1 MRPLSLGSK
10 FVLALVV
17 CALVPLGVFSAVNYL
32 RTSAGLSAIQDRL
45 VAASTTDVV
54 DGLAQQQTAAIA
66 PFTVS
71 SHFVRSLSSGD
82 RRALAAAARHVLV
95 SGNLLQVDVLAADG
109 SLLARATILPS
120 PRRLGAGPGGYAFQS
135 SFGRPWVISSVPVT
149 AEKHGG
155 RKIGT
160 VVAAGQLGDDILR
173 AATER
178 TGTPASVYVDGLLAA
193 SSMDDA
199 ARVDRLSA
207 AMGEP
212 DAGDR
217 TNYFKPLS
225 DAQGHR
231 VATVAVAVP
240 VGAFATIRSSMR
252 STSQLALALA
262 LVAALLAALFLARRV
277 IRPLRKLSS
286 AAEAISGGELR
297 QQLPVRGEDEVA
309 VMARSFNRM
318 SERIADTVGELA
330 EQIQALSRAL
340 ADLSLVGET
349 LAQSPDASTEL
360 AVVAQ
365 RVRAMTGSDFC
376 GIHLLEEAQLGEGIY
391 AGHVN
396 GSMLAVEELVRW
408 TNEADLVA
416 TTSSLA
422 EDDRLSALAARGA
435 TGISSVMVVPVVHQG
450 RAVGAISVG
459 CARRHEY
466 SPSTAALLCT
476 VASQVATAL
485 RHAQTFK
492 ELEAS
497 YMQTVV
503 ALAAALEAKDS
514 YTADHADTI
523 AKMAVAVGRE
533 LALSE
538 TELRRVEYAALLH
551 DVGKIAVSPE
561 ILDKPGPL
569 SPEERAVV
577 NRHTVIGEQIVA
589 RIDYLRPL
597 APLVRAA
604 HERWDGNGYPD
615 RIAGDAIPLESRIA
629 FVCDALHAM
638 TSDRPY
644 RARLSDEEA
653 LRELSTNAGSQFDPA
668 VVAALLRVWPQSDGG
683 VSRVALAQQIKSSGT
698 GDWVGGQ

>member
-1 MRPLSLGSK
+1 VRPVSLGSK

-17 CALVPLGVFSAVNYL
+17 CALVPLVVFSTVNYL
-32 RTSAGLSAIQDRL
+32 RTSAGLTAIQDRL
-45 VAASTTDVV
+45 VATSTAAVV
-54 DGLAQQQTAAIA
+54 DGVAQQQASGIA

-71 SHFVRSLSSGD
+71 ADFARSVSSGD
-82 RRALAAAARHVLV
+82 RRALSAAAQHILESR
-95 SGNLLQVDVLAADG
+95 NLLQVDVRAADG

-120 PRRLGAGPGGYAFQS
+120 PRRLGVGSSGYAFQS

-149 AEKHGG
+149 ASGHGG
-155 RKIGT
+155 RQIGT
-160 VVAAGQLGDDILR
+160 VVAAGQLGDDVLQAAAQR
-173 AATER
+173 A
-178 TGTPASVYVDGLLAA
+178 GTPASVYVNGLLAA
-193 SSMDDA
+193 SSVDGA
-199 ARVDRLSA
+199 ERVDQLSV
-207 AMGEP
+207 AMDRHGV
-212 DAGDR
+212 GDR
-217 TNYFKPLS
+217 ANYFSSLRDTRGRP
-225 DAQGHR
+225 
-231 VATVAVAVP
+231 VAAVAVAVP
-240 VGAFATIRSSMR
+240 VGAFAAIRASMR
-252 STSQLALALA
+252 TTSQLALALA

-330 EQIQALSRAL
+330 GQIQTLSRAL

-349 LAQSPDASTEL
+349 LAQSADASTEL

-365 RVRAMTGSDFC
+365 RVRTMTGSDFC
-376 GIHLLEEAQLGEGIY
+376 GIHLLEEARLGEGIY
-391 AGHVN
+391 AGTVN

-416 TTSSLA
+416 TTTTLA
-422 EDDRLSALAARGA
+422 QDDRLSALAARGA
-435 TGISSVMVVPVVHQG
+435 TGISSVMVVPIVHQG

-459 CARRHEY
+459 CARQHQY
-466 SPSTAALLCT
+466 SPSTAALLST

-492 ELEAS
+492 DLEAS

-523 AKMAVAVGRE
+523 ARLALAVGRE
-533 LALSE
+533 LSLSE
-538 TELRRVEYAALLH
+538 PELRRVEYAALLH
-551 DVGKIAVSPE
+551 DVGKIAISAE

-577 NRHTVIGEQIVA
+577 DRHTLIGEQIVA

-653 LRELSTNAGSQFDPA
+653 LRELSANAGSQFDPA

-683 VSRVALAQQIKSSGT
+683 SSRAAVAQQIMRPGASN
-698 GDWVGGQ
+698 